1 MTIAHLIYLSDN
13 LFHSSSPLTGV
24 WSLPGPDGTSLL
36 NLVKLQPSAICSTK
50 PTFWCSS
57 KQPSNAPSFHPD
69 GTAPPFQCYLQTKT
83 WRLLLFIAP
92 TAGTTRPIKGKML
105 LKFAMHALLS
115 IQPSPQTKKHIK
127 ASPPIFHK
135 YFLITILWNRHL
147 TNMNI
152 DCCQFWVRQVKVVAE
167 PWVSIKP
174 WQLCPLSL
182 IASHNHTSPTSLF
195 IFLPISQNIPS
206 SYPANLELENITK
219 MTKFHCFSKGEL
231 RWSGSYARQF
241 LSWAVLFA
249 GDWLE

>member
-1 MTIAHLIYLSDN
+1 MQSRIALSMQRVEEGRGNLPSKSCHSLSGLDPPPNPFFKEITAAVTNISMREGAKECSDKILLPSNVTIAHLIYLSDN

-50 PTFWCSS
+50 PTFWYSS

-83 WRLLLFIAP
+83 WRLLLFIGP

-105 LKFAMHALLS
+105 FH
-115 IQPSPQTKKHIK
+115 PQYCEIG
-127 ASPPIFHK
+127 IWE
-135 YFLITILWNRHL
+135 I
-147 TNMNI
+147 MNI
-152 DCCQFWVRQVKVVAE
+152 DCCQFWVCQVKVVAG

-182 IASHNHTSPTSLF
+182 IASHNHTSPTPLY
-195 IFLPISQNIPS
+195 IFLPISKNIWS
-206 SYPANLELENITK
+206 SDPADL
-219 MTKFHCFSKGEL
+219 
-231 RWSGSYARQF
+231 
-241 LSWAVLFA
+241 
-249 GDWLE
+249 